1 MGPTNVALYKLYQAD
16 SRLREAIKR
25 LEAVTKNVRLQH
37 RKVDDLT
44 SRQQTC
50 SSDLVKH
57 QAKNG
62 ELELEIKSHEE
73 KIERLRQQ
81 QSQAQTNREYQ
92 ALLIE
97 INTHKVDKG
106 KLEEESLKLMETI
119 EKLQKEIE
127 TLGHQL
133 ANEKNK
139 LAELQGSIDAQV
151 QELSAEVESL
161 KPAREQAYSLVPE
174 KVRQIFDRLAE
185 RYDGEALE
193 PIDKPHPKREEY
205 IATICNIDLTV
216 DIYNRLHSRDEL
228 IFCPSCGRIL
238 YIPEELIPERA
249 VNKPKE
255 KKVRKPKQDLAAP
268 VPLQTLAGSV
278 VRSVDQEPDDD
289 NLTVPVSDK
298 KNPSDS
304 QTDPVNPAS

>member
-1 MGPTNVALYKLYQAD
+1 MGPTNVALYQLYQAD
-16 SRLREAIKR
+16 YRLREAEKR
-25 LEAVTKNVRLQH
+25 LEAVTKNVRLQC
-37 RKVDDLT
+37 RKVEDLT

-50 SSDLVKH
+50 SSDLVKY

-62 ELELEIKSHEE
+62 ELELEIKSHQE
-73 KIERLRQQ
+73 KIDRLRQQ

-97 INTHKVDKG
+97 INTHKLDKS
-106 KLEEESLKLMETI
+106 KLEDEALKLMETI

-127 TLGHQL
+127 TLGSQL
-133 ANEKNK
+133 TNEKNK
-139 LAELQGSIDAQV
+139 LAELQDSIDARV

-174 KVRQIFDRLAE
+174 KARLIFDRLAE

-216 DIYNRLHSRDEL
+216 DIYNRLHSRDDL
-228 IFCPSCGRIL
+228 VFCPSCGRIL
-238 YIPEELIPERA
+238 YIPEELVPEKA

-255 KKVRKPKQDLAAP
+255 KKARKPKQDLAAP
-268 VPLQTLAGSV
+268 IPLQTLAGSV
-278 VRSVDQEPDDD
+278 VRSVDQEPDDNNIVYED
-289 NLTVPVSDK
+289 SENQNHSSSRADPA
-298 KNPSDS
+298 NP
-304 QTDPVNPAS
+304 TA

>member
-16 SRLREAIKR
+16 SRLREAEKR
-25 LEAVTKNVRLQH
+25 LEAVTKNVRLQN

-57 QAKNG
+57 QAKNA
-62 ELELEIKSHEE
+62 ELELEIKSRDE
-73 KIERLRQQ
+73 KIDRLRLQ

-97 INTHKVDKG
+97 INTHKVDKS

-119 EKLQKEIE
+119 EKLQKEVE
-127 TLGHQL
+127 TLGNQL
-133 ANEKNK
+133 INEKNK
-139 LAELQGSIDAQV
+139 LVEMQGSIDAQV
-151 QELSAEVESL
+151 REISAEVESL
-161 KPAREQAYSLVPE
+161 KPAREQAYSFVPE
-174 KVRQIFDRLAE
+174 KARQIFDRLAE

-228 IFCPSCGRIL
+228 VFCPSCGRIL
-238 YIPEELIPERA
+238 YIPEELIPEKA

-255 KKVRKPKQDLAAP
+255 KKARKSKQDLSAP
-268 VPLQTLAGSV
+268 IPLQTLAGSV
-278 VRSVDQEPDDD
+278 VRSVDQEPDDR
-289 NLTVPVSDK
+289 
-298 KNPSDS
+298 
-304 QTDPVNPAS
+304 